1 MLGALGVVYGDIGTS
16 PLYAFKEAVKAAASG
31 GAAVPAAAIGAVS
44 LILWSLILI
53 VSLKY
58 AVLIL
63 RADNRGE
70 GGIVAMLALLG
81 ARQAQPGTWKAVLLV
96 VGLVGAALLYGD
108 GAITPA
114 ISVLSAIEGLKVDAP
129 VLTPFVVP
137 LTLVILVAL
146 FAIQHKGVAVIGRVF
161 GPVMLVWFVVLVL
174 LAIPSILRAP

>member
-16 PLYAFKEAVKAAASG
+16 PLYAFKEAVKAAVAG
-31 GAAVPAAAIGAVS
+31 GASVSDAAVGSVS

-81 ARQAQPGTWKAVLLV
+81 TRHAETGTWR
-96 VGLVGAALLYGD
+96 GRC
-108 GAITPA
+108 
-114 ISVLSAIEGLKVDAP
+114 SSSA
-129 VLTPFVVP
+129 
-137 LTLVILVAL
+137 
-146 FAIQHKGVAVIGRVF
+146 
-161 GPVMLVWFVVLVL
+161 
-174 LAIPSILRAP
+174 